1 MSQIIHDST
10 VQKGLTASYGSSS
23 ISLSSLISNPS
34 LSIYCDKQS
43 EEVSK
48 CVSLL
53 NDNDVD
59 KEMILLNNH
68 WFSEEYR
75 KLVSEEVV
83 AVRRMAKLNR
93 LEQIAVENRVYVE
106 KMRKRFVH
114 SNIVGVDNTLNEL
127 NSLTS
132 IESNMDSDRY
142 DYSDDDYSEYESEGS
157 EFGESS
163 EEYSDDYSDDYSNKY
178 STGSAY
184 SLTCEDYSSNCEEY
198 SNLEEYSSALDEY
211 STSTGSSSSV
221 YSEEDWNKED
231 RVIEVGHL
239 LKL

>member
-34 LSIYCDKQS
+34 CLISR
-43 EEVSK
+43 EVSK

-83 AVRRMAKLNR
+83 AVRRSMNM
-93 LEQIAVENRVYVE
+93 ND
-106 KMRKRFVH
+106 
-114 SNIVGVDNTLNEL
+114 IV
-127 NSLTS
+127 
-132 IESNMDSDRY
+132 
-142 DYSDDDYSEYESEGS
+142 
-157 EFGESS
+157 
-163 EEYSDDYSDDYSNKY
+163 
-178 STGSAY
+178 
-184 SLTCEDYSSNCEEY
+184 
-198 SNLEEYSSALDEY
+198 
-211 STSTGSSSSV
+211 
-221 YSEEDWNKED
+221 
-231 RVIEVGHL
+231 
-239 LKL
+239 